1 MSVRDTVRPNGPI
14 KLGPPTQKH
23 KKFSVVFPDGKRTNF
38 GDNRYQDY
46 TQHGDKKRRASYIS
60 RHRARGSKTRSGPK
74 GLENHTKSGMRTA
87 GWWSRYLLWGDSPSI
102 SGNIRNIEKRFGV
115 DVKK

>member
-1 MSVRDTVRPNGPI
+1 MI

-38 GDNRYQDY
+38 GDNRYKDY

-60 RHRARGSKTRSGPK
+60 RHRAR
-74 GLENHTKSGMRTA
+74 ENHTKSGIRTA

-115 DVKK
+115 KVSKTRSAD